1 MNEYELIY
9 LAQEEKEGE
18 ARDRLYKNYEA
29 LINLKT
35 KDYIT
40 LNGNQ
45 GLDISDIKLELKY
58 VFEKAVDSYNP
69 DSSASFKTFLITLIN
84 NFLKNYKRDNE
95 RLKNKYL
102 NESVSIYDVN
112 GIDYSNVLYR
122 DEDLI
127 ENVIFD
133 NNLDANDIYNN
144 FNSKEKELIELIR
157 KGYTFKEVASIL
169 DKDIKYVYNVVYHIR
184 NKINK
189 NMLT

>member
-18 ARDRLYKNYEA
+18 ARNKLYEEYEA
-29 LINLKT
+29 LLNLKA

-144 FNSKEKELIELIR
+144 FNSKEKELIELIK

>member
-18 ARDRLYKNYEA
+18 ARNKLYEEYEA
-29 LINLKT
+29 LLNLKA

-95 RLKNKYL
+95 RLKNKFL
-102 NESVSIYDVN
+102 NDSVSIYDVN

-133 NNLDANDIYNN
+133 NNLDVNDIYNN

-169 DKDIKYVYNVVYHIR
+169 DKDIKYVYNIIYRIR
-184 NKINK
+184 SKINK
-189 NMLT
+189 